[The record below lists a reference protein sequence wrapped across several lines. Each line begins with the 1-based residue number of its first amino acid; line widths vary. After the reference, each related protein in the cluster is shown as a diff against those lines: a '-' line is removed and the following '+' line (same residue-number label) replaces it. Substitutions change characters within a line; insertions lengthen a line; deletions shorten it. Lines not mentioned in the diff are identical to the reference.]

1 MPESTG
7 WFPLDPLPLAYA
19 SILGL
24 CLGSFLNVVIHRLP
38 LGQSL
43 LRPRSRCPHCGHA
56 IRPWHNLP
64 VLGWLWLRGRCA
76 DCRAAIPVR
85 YPLVELAGGIVA
97 LTAVLAF
104 PTPWHS
110 LAALWLF
117 LSLLAVFFIDLEH
130 RIIPDEIS
138 LGGTVL
144 GLVLAHWTIGLKPAL
159 AGAAAGAAG
168 LFLVGW
174 FYRRVRGRDGMGFGD
189 VKLAAMLGAFL
200 GLSGLVMTVL
210 FASVLGSATGFAL
223 IAARR
228 GSGATALPFGSFLAP
243 AAVVALLWG
252 PAVWG
257 WYLGFFPAR

>member
-1 MPESTG
+1 MRGPDG
-7 WFPLDPLPLAYA
+7 WFPLEPLALA
-19 SILGL
+19 WAAILGL

-85 YPLVELAGGIVA
+85 YPLVELAGGLFT

-110 LAALWLF
+110 AAALWLF

-144 GLVLAHWTIGLKPAL
+144 GLVLAHWTIGLRPAL
-159 AGAAAGAAG
+159 AGAVAGAAG

-174 FYRRVRGRDGMGFGD
+174 FYRRIRGRDGMGFGD

-210 FASVLGSATGFAL
+210 FASVLGSATGIAL
-223 IAARR
+223 IAVRR